1 MFVSITDPWQ
11 DLEDNGGKGGFKRL
25 TSLKA
30 THPHLK
36 VLLAIGGWNEGS
48 ANYSQL
54 AQHPV
59 RRANFVK
66 QSSEYI
72 RKHNF
77 DGLDLD
83 WEYPTQ
89 RGGSPQDKEAFVL
102 LVEELYKEYKKHKLH
117 LSSAFGA
124 AKKTIDSAY
133 NIKRLSQNLDTMHIM
148 CYDYFGSW
156 DKKIGLNA
164 PIEND
169 NDLNVDFSIEYF
181 IKLGAPAE
189 KLIMGLPFYGRTFIT
204 NKDGNLG
211 DESDDTGFQG
221 PFTREN
227 GFMGYNEVRKLQQFN
242 KQSKLRTFY
251 VFHLRSVWD

>member
-1 MFVSITDPWQ
+1 M
-11 DLEDNGGKGGFKRL
+11 

>member
-1 MFVSITDPWQ
+1 M
-11 DLEDNGGKGGFKRL
+11 
-25 TSLKA
+25 
-30 THPHLK
+30 
-36 VLLAIGGWNEGS
+36 
-48 ANYSQL
+48 
-54 AQHPV
+54 
-59 RRANFVK
+59 K

-102 LVEELYKEYKKHKLH
+102 LVEELYKEYKKHNLH

-133 NIKRLSQNLDTMHIM
+133 NIKKLSQSLDTMHIM

-169 NDLNVDFSIEYF
+169 NELNVDFSIEYF

-242 KQSKLRTFY
+242 TY
-251 VFHLRSVWD
+251 VTKY